1 MADRLY
7 GKTTADADRL
17 LAQPMS
23 NAAGERDKLSSAVPS
38 ISR

>member
-17 LAQPMS
+17 LRPTDV
-23 NAAGERDKLSSAVPS
+23 NAAGQRDKLSSAV
-38 ISR
+38 RFY